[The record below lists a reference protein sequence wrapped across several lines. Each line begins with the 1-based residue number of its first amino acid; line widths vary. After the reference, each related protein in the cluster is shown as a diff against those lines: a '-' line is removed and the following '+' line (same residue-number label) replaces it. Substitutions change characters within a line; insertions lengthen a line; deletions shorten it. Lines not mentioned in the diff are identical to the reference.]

1 MMFSRIFLC
10 LLIMLFSCQVMA
22 ADTDAETYQV
32 ELDAPSDL
40 EALLE
45 QHLEIITSKN
55 NPRINPREFQRLYH
69 KAPQQIK
76 ALLETEGYFSAQIE
90 PKLEQSPGRNIAY
103 FTVVPGAPVLV
114 DKVDIQLQGAVIE
127 QSDKPNQSLQSLRES
142 WQLKSGMPF
151 KQDSWSQAKRQLLT
165 KLLLERYPNARI
177 SFSQANINPETNT
190 ADLKVEFDSGPMLYF
205 GETEIEGLSRYPKKV
220 VQNINPIQFGNEYT
234 QSQLLDFKN
243 KLQATGYFV
252 SVEITADH
260 RNPQT
265 IDGKRYA
272 PVKVV
277 VNEHPEIRVGLGAGF
292 STNTGA
298 RIQTTLTDL
307 NFLQDGWRLT
317 SSLRLEQLSQ
327 NLLADIRLPTTRKG
341 YRDSINSNIIRTD
354 IEGQTTT
361 SGLFGVRRAW
371 GLPSFEQYVGS
382 NILAEHVKLDGAE
395 SDTNYAATL
404 SYGLT
409 LRRTDNNLNPTRG
422 YLLNAQFTGAPLE
435 QLSGGQFLQTYIRG
449 FGYYPLGSKTQLITR
464 AELGMVSGS
473 DSAPVTY
480 LFRAGGDQSVRGYD
494 FQSLGVREGD
504 AIAGAK
510 YLATGSVEL
519 IQWLTSQWGV
529 AVFTDFGNAANST
542 KDLDPVFGYGLG
554 ARWKSPAGPIGAD
567 IAYGQET
574 KDYRIHFNIGVAF

>member
-1 MMFSRIFLC
+1 MFNRLILC
-10 LLIMLFSCQVMA
+10 LLVLTFSCNVLA
-22 ADTDAETYQV
+22 ADDYQI
-32 ELDAPSDL
+32 ELDAPGDL
-40 EALLE
+40 ESLLE

-55 NPRINPREFQRLYH
+55 NPRINPREFQRLYQ

-76 ALLETEGYFSAQIE
+76 SLLETEGYFSVQVE
-90 PKLEQSPGRNIAY
+90 SKLEQTPGKNIAH
-103 FTVVPGAPVLV
+103 FTVIPGPPVLV
-114 DKVDIQLQGAVIE
+114 DKIDIEFQGAVIE
-127 QSDKPNQSLQSLRES
+127 QSDKPAQREETLRS
-142 WQLKSGMPF
+142 NWPLKSGMQF

-177 SFSQANINPETNT
+177 SNSQASVDLNTNT
-190 ADLKVEFDSGPMLYF
+190 ANLKVQIDSGPLLYF
-205 GETEIEGLSRYPKKV
+205 GETEIEGLSRYPVKV
-220 VQNINPIQFGNEYT
+220 VKNVNPIQPGNEYS
-234 QSQLLDFKN
+234 QAQLLDFKN
-243 KLQATGYFV
+243 KLQATGYFL
-252 SVEITADH
+252 SVEITADY
-260 RNPQT
+260 RNPQPG
-265 IDGKRYA
+265 DGKLYA

-277 VNEHPEIRVGLGAGF
+277 VIEHPEIRVGLGAGF

-327 NLLADIRLPTTRKG
+327 NLLADIRLPTTRQG
-341 YRDSINSNIIRTD
+341 YRDSINSNVIRTD

-382 NILAEHVKLDGAE
+382 NLLAEHVKLDGAE
-395 SDTNYAATL
+395 SNTNYAATL
-404 SYGLT
+404 SYGVT
-409 LRRTDNNLNPTRG
+409 LRRTDNNMNPTRG

-464 AELGMVSGS
+464 AELGMVNGG
-473 DSAPVTY
+473 DNVPVTY

-504 AIAGAK
+504 AIAAAR
-510 YLATGSVEL
+510 YLATGSIEL

-529 AVFTDFGNAANST
+529 AVFTDFGNAANSM
-542 KDLDPVFGYGLG
+542 KDIDPVFGYGLG

>member
-1 MMFSRIFLC
+1 MFNRLILC
-10 LLIMLFSCQVMA
+10 LLVLTFSCNVLA
-22 ADTDAETYQV
+22 ADDYQI
-32 ELDAPSDL
+32 ELDAPGDL
-40 EALLE
+40 ESLLE

-55 NPRINPREFQRLYH
+55 NPRINPREFQRLYQ

-76 ALLETEGYFSAQIE
+76 SLLETEGYFSVQVE
-90 PKLEQSPGRNIAY
+90 SKLEQTPGKNIAH
-103 FTVVPGAPVLV
+103 FTVIPGPPVLV
-114 DKVDIQLQGAVIE
+114 DKIDIEFQGAVIE
-127 QSDKPNQSLQSLRES
+127 QSDKPAQREETLRS
-142 WQLKSGMPF
+142 NWPLKSGMQF

-177 SFSQANINPETNT
+177 SNSQASVDLNTNT
-190 ADLKVEFDSGPMLYF
+190 ANLKVQIDSGPLLYF
-205 GETEIEGLSRYPKKV
+205 GETEIEGLSRYPVKV
-220 VQNINPIQFGNEYT
+220 VKNVNPIQPGNEFS
-234 QSQLLDFKN
+234 QAQLLDFKN
-243 KLQATGYFV
+243 KLQATGYFL
-252 SVEITADH
+252 SVEITADY
-260 RNPQT
+260 RNPQPG
-265 IDGKRYA
+265 DGKLYA

-277 VNEHPEIRVGLGAGF
+277 VIEHPEIRVGLGAGF

-327 NLLADIRLPTTRKG
+327 NLLADIRLPTTRQG
-341 YRDSINSNIIRTD
+341 YRDSINSNVIRTD

-382 NILAEHVKLDGAE
+382 NLLAEHVKLDGAE
-395 SDTNYAATL
+395 SNTNYAATL
-404 SYGLT
+404 SYGVT
-409 LRRTDNNLNPTRG
+409 LRRTDNNMNPTRG

-464 AELGMVSGS
+464 AELGMVNGG
-473 DSAPVTY
+473 DNVPVTY

-504 AIAGAK
+504 AIAAAR
-510 YLATGSVEL
+510 YLATGSIEL

-529 AVFTDFGNAANST
+529 AVFTDFGNAANSM
-542 KDLDPVFGYGLG
+542 KDIDPVFGYGLG

>member
-1 MMFSRIFLC
+1 MFSRLSLC
-10 LLIMLFSCQVMA
+10 LLILVFSCSVFA
-22 ADTDAETYQV
+22 AEDYQI
-32 ELDAPSDL
+32 EIDAPSDL
-40 EALLE
+40 ESLLE
-45 QHLEIITSKN
+45 QHLEIITSKD
-55 NPRINPREFQRLYH
+55 NPRINPREFQRLYQ

-76 ALLETEGYFSAQIE
+76 ALLETEGYFSAQVE
-90 PKLEQSPGRNIAY
+90 SKLEQTPGKNIAH
-103 FTVVPGAPVLV
+103 FTVLPGTPVLV
-114 DKVDIQLQGAVIE
+114 DKIDIELNGAVVE
-127 QSDKPNQSLQSLRES
+127 QSDKPAQRIETLRDS
-142 WQLKSGMPF
+142 WPLKSGMQF

-165 KLLLERYPNARI
+165 RLLLERYPNARI
-177 SFSQANINPETNT
+177 SNSQANVDLNANT
-190 ADLKVEFDSGPMLYF
+190 ANLKVQIDSGPLLYF
-205 GETEIEGLSRYPKKV
+205 GETEIEGLSRYPEKV
-220 VQNINPIQFGNEYT
+220 VKNINPIQPGNEYS
-234 QSQLLDFKN
+234 QAQLLDFKN

-252 SVEITADH
+252 SVEITADN
-260 RNPQT
+260 RNPQPN
-265 IDGKRYA
+265 DGKLYA

-277 VNEHPEIRVGLGAGF
+277 VIEHPEIRVGLGAGF

-317 SSLRLEQLSQ
+317 STLRLEQLSQ
-327 NLLADIRLPTTRKG
+327 NLLADIRLPTTRQG
-341 YRDSINSNIIRTD
+341 YRDSINSNVIRTD

-382 NILAEHVKLDGAE
+382 NLLAEHVKLDGAE

-404 SYGLT
+404 SYGVT
-409 LRRTDNNLNPTRG
+409 LRRTDNNMNPTRG
-422 YLLNAQFTGAPLE
+422 YLLNAQFTGAPIE

-464 AELGMVSGS
+464 GELGMVNGG
-473 DSAPVTY
+473 DNVPVTY

-504 AIAGAK
+504 AIAAAR

-529 AVFTDFGNAANST
+529 AIFTDFGNAANSM
-542 KDLDPVFGYGLG
+542 KDIDPVFGYGLG

>member
-1 MMFSRIFLC
+1 MFSRISVC
-10 LLIMLFSCQVMA
+10 LLVLAFSCNVFA
-22 ADTDAETYQV
+22 VDNYQI
-32 ELDAPSDL
+32 ELDAPGDL
-40 EALLE
+40 ESLLE

-55 NPRINPREFQRLYH
+55 NPRINPREFQRLYQ

-76 ALLETEGYFSAQIE
+76 SLLETEGYFSVQVE
-90 PKLEQSPGRNIAY
+90 SKLEQTPGKNIAH
-103 FTVVPGAPVLV
+103 FKVIPGPPVLV
-114 DKVDIQLQGAVIE
+114 DKVDIEFQGAVIE
-127 QSDKPNQSLQSLRES
+127 QSDKPAQREETLRS
-142 WQLKSGMPF
+142 NWPLKSGMQF

-165 KLLLERYPNARI
+165 RLLLERYPNARI
-177 SFSQANINPETNT
+177 SNSQASVDLNTNT
-190 ADLKVEFDSGPMLYF
+190 ANLKVQIDSGPLLYF
-205 GETEIEGLSRYPKKV
+205 GETEIEGLSRYPEKV
-220 VQNINPIQFGNEYT
+220 VKNINPIRPGNEYS
-234 QSQLLDFKN
+234 QAQLLDFKN

-260 RNPQT
+260 RNPQEKN
-265 IDGKRYA
+265 GKLFA

-277 VNEHPEIRVGLGAGF
+277 VIEHPEIRVGLGAGF

-327 NLLADIRLPTTRKG
+327 NLLADISLPTTRQG
-341 YRDSINSNIIRTD
+341 YRDSINSNVIRTD

-361 SGLFGVRRAW
+361 SGLLGVRRAW
-371 GLPSFEQYVGS
+371 GLPSFEQYIGS
-382 NILAEHVKLDGAE
+382 NLLAEHVKLDGAE

-409 LRRTDNNLNPTRG
+409 LRRTDNNMNPTRG
-422 YLLNAQFTGAPLE
+422 YLLNAQFTASPVE

-449 FGYYPLGSKTQLITR
+449 FGYYPLGNKTQLITR
-464 AELGMVSGS
+464 AELGMVNGG
-473 DSAPVTY
+473 DNVPVTY
-480 LFRAGGDQSVRGYD
+480 LFRAGGDQSIRGYD

-504 AIAGAK
+504 AIAAAR
-510 YLATGSVEL
+510 YLATGSIEL
-519 IQWLTSQWGV
+519 IQWLTPQWGA
-529 AVFTDFGNAANST
+529 AVFTDFGNAANSM
-542 KDLDPVFGYGLG
+542 KDINPVFGYGFG

-574 KDYRIHFNIGVAF
+574 KYYRIHFNIGVAF

>member
-1 MMFSRIFLC
+1 MFNRLILC
-10 LLIMLFSCQVMA
+10 LLVLTFSCNVLA
-22 ADTDAETYQV
+22 ADDYQI
-32 ELDAPSDL
+32 ELDAPGDL
-40 EALLE
+40 ESLLE

-55 NPRINPREFQRLYH
+55 NPRINPREFQRLYQ

-76 ALLETEGYFSAQIE
+76 SLLETEGYFSVQVE
-90 PKLEQSPGRNIAY
+90 SKLEQTPGKNIAH
-103 FTVVPGAPVLV
+103 FKVIPGPPVLV
-114 DKVDIQLQGAVIE
+114 DKIEIEFQGAVIG
-127 QSDKPNQSLQSLRES
+127 QSDKPAQREETLRS
-142 WQLKSGMPF
+142 NWPLKSGMQF

-165 KLLLERYPNARI
+165 RLLLERYPNARI
-177 SFSQANINPETNT
+177 SNSQASVDLNTNT
-190 ADLKVEFDSGPMLYF
+190 ANLKVQIDSGPLLYF
-205 GETEIEGLSRYPKKV
+205 GETEIEGLSRYPVKV
-220 VQNINPIQFGNEYT
+220 VKNVNPIQPGNEYS
-234 QSQLLDFKN
+234 QAQLLDFKN
-243 KLQATGYFV
+243 KLQATGYFL

-260 RNPQT
+260 RNPQPG
-265 IDGKRYA
+265 DGKLYA

-277 VNEHPEIRVGLGAGF
+277 VIEHPEIRVGLGAGF

-327 NLLADIRLPTTRKG
+327 NLLADIRLPTTRQG
-341 YRDSINSNIIRTD
+341 YRDSINSNVIRTD

-382 NILAEHVKLDGAE
+382 NLLAEHVKLDGAE
-395 SDTNYAATL
+395 SNTNYAATL
-404 SYGLT
+404 SYGVT
-409 LRRTDNNLNPTRG
+409 LRRTDNNMNPTRG

-464 AELGMVSGS
+464 AELGMVNGG
-473 DSAPVTY
+473 DNVPVTY

-504 AIAGAK
+504 AIAAAR
-510 YLATGSVEL
+510 YLATGSIEL

-529 AVFTDFGNAANST
+529 AVFTDFGNAANSM
-542 KDLDPVFGYGLG
+542 KDIDPVFGYGLG

>member
-1 MMFSRIFLC
+1 MFNRIILC
-10 LLIMLFSCQVMA
+10 LLVLTFSCSVIA
-22 ADTDAETYQV
+22 ADDYQI
-32 ELDAPSDL
+32 ELEAPGDL
-40 EALLE
+40 ESLLE

-55 NPRINPREFQRLYH
+55 NPRINPREFQRLYQ

-76 ALLETEGYFSAQIE
+76 ALLETEGYFSVQVE
-90 PKLEQSPGRNIAY
+90 SKLEQTPGKNIAY
-103 FTVVPGAPVLV
+103 FTVVPGSPVLV
-114 DKVDIQLQGAVIE
+114 DKIDIELQGAVIE
-127 QSDKPNQSLQSLRES
+127 QSDKPAQRLETLRES
-142 WQLKSGMPF
+142 WPLKSGMQF

-165 KLLLERYPNARI
+165 RLLLERYPNARI
-177 SFSQANINPETNT
+177 SNSQANVDLNTNT
-190 ADLKVEFDSGPMLYF
+190 ANLKIQIDSGPMLYF
-205 GETEIEGLSRYPKKV
+205 GETEIEGLSRYPEKV
-220 VQNINPIQFGNEYT
+220 VKNINPIRPGNEYS
-234 QSQLLDFKN
+234 QAQLLDFKN

-260 RNPQT
+260 RNPQPNN
-265 IDGKRYA
+265 GKLYA
-272 PVKVV
+272 PVKAVV
-277 VNEHPEIRVGLGAGF
+277 IEHPEIRVGLGAGF

-327 NLLADIRLPTTRKG
+327 NLLAEIRLPTTRQG
-341 YRDSINSNIIRTD
+341 YRDSINSNVIRTD

-361 SGLFGVRRAW
+361 SGLLGIRRAW

-382 NILAEHVKLDGAE
+382 NLLAEHVKLDGAE

-404 SYGLT
+404 SYGVT
-409 LRRTDNNLNPTRG
+409 LRRTDNNMNPTRG

-464 AELGMVSGS
+464 AELGMVNGG
-473 DSAPVTY
+473 DNVPVTY

-504 AIAGAK
+504 AIAAAR
-510 YLATGSVEL
+510 YLATGSIEL
-519 IQWLTSQWGV
+519 IQWLTPQWGA
-529 AVFTDFGNAANST
+529 AVFTDFGNAANSM
-542 KDLDPVFGYGLG
+542 KDIDPVFGYGLG

>member
-1 MMFSRIFLC
+1 MFNRAFIC
-10 LLIMLFSCQVMA
+10 LLILAFSLSVFA
-22 ADTDAETYQV
+22 AEDYAV
-32 ELDAPSDL
+32 ELEAPDDL
-40 EALLE
+40 QTLLE

-55 NPRINPREFQRLYH
+55 NPRLNPREFQRLFN

-76 ALLETEGYFSAQIE
+76 SLLETEGLFSVQVASR
-90 PKLEQSPGRNIAY
+90 LEQTPGQNTAY
-103 FTVVPGAPVLV
+103 FTITPGPPVLV

-127 QSDKPNQSLQSLRES
+127 QSDKPAQSLQALQDS
-142 WQLKSGMPF
+142 WQLKSGMQF
-151 KQDSWSQAKRQLLT
+151 KQEAWTQAKRQLLT
-165 KLLLERYPNARI
+165 KLLLERYPNASI
-177 SFSQANINPETNT
+177 SNSQASIDPKTNS
-190 ADLKVEFDSGPMLYF
+190 ANLHIQIDSGPLLYF
-205 GETEIEGLSRYPKKV
+205 GEVQIEGLSRYPQKV
-220 VQNINPIQFGNEYT
+220 IHNINPIKAGDEFSQT
-234 QSQLLDFKN
+234 QLLNFQN
-243 KLQATGYFV
+243 RLQLTGYFK
-252 SVEITADH
+252 SVEITADT
-260 RNPQT
+260 RNTQEH
-265 IDGKRYA
+265 DGRQRA
-272 PVKVV
+272 PIRVV
-277 VNEHPEIRVGLGAGF
+277 VTENQEIKLGLGLGF

-298 RIQTTLTDL
+298 RTQITLNDL

-317 SSLRLEQLSQ
+317 SSLRLEQKSQ
-327 NLLADIRLPTTRKG
+327 NLLAEVRLPTTKSG
-341 YRDSINSNIIRTD
+341 FRDSINSNIIRTD

-382 NILAEHVKLDGAE
+382 NLLAEHVKLDGAQSE
-395 SDTNYAATL
+395 SNYAATL
-404 SYGLT
+404 SYGLI

-435 QLSGGQFLQTYIRG
+435 QLSGGQFLQSYLRG
-449 FGYYPLGSKTQLITR
+449 FGYYPISSSTQLITR
-464 AELGMVSGS
+464 AELGMVSGN

-510 YLATGSVEL
+510 YLATGSIEL

-529 AVFTDFGNAANST
+529 AVFTDFGNAVNSV

-567 IAYGQET
+567 IAYGEET

>member
-1 MMFSRIFLC
+1 MLNRLILC
-10 LLIMLFSCQVMA
+10 LLVLAFSCNVLA
-22 ADTDAETYQV
+22 ADAYEV
-32 ELDAPSDL
+32 ELDVPSDL
-40 EALLE
+40 ASLLE

-55 NPRINPREFQRLYH
+55 NPRINPREFQRLYN

-76 ALLETEGYFSAQIE
+76 SLLETEGFFSAQITS
-90 PKLEQSPGRNIAY
+90 KLEQTPGKNVAY
-103 FTVVPGAPVLV
+103 FTIIPGPPVLV
-114 DKVDIQLQGAVIE
+114 DQVDIQLLGAVIA
-127 QSDKPNQSLQSLRES
+127 QSDKPTQSLEALRDS
-142 WQLKSGMPF
+142 WQLKPGMQF
-151 KQDSWSQAKRQLLT
+151 KQEAWTQAKRQLLT
-165 KLLLERYPNARI
+165 KLLLERYPNASI
-177 SFSQANINPETNT
+177 SSSQASINPKTNT
-190 ADLKVEFDSGPMLYF
+190 ANLLIHIDSGPLLYF
-205 GETEIEGLSRYPKKV
+205 GEVQIEGLSRYPEKV
-220 VQNINPIQFGNEYT
+220 IHHINPIKPGDEFS
-234 QSQLLDFKN
+234 QSRLLNFQNRLQL
-243 KLQATGYFV
+243 TGYFK
-252 SVEITADH
+252 SVEITADT
-260 RNPQT
+260 RNPQ
-265 IDGKRYA
+265 IMDGKQRA
-272 PVKVV
+272 PIKVV
-277 VNEHPEIRVGLGAGF
+277 VTENQEIKLGVGAGF

-327 NLLADIRLPTTRKG
+327 NLLAEIRLPTTRQG
-341 YRDSINSNIIRTD
+341 YRDSISSNVIRTD

-361 SGLFGVRRAW
+361 SGLIGVRRAW

-382 NILAEHVKLDGAE
+382 NLLAEHVKLDGAE

-435 QLSGGQFLQTYIRG
+435 QLSGGQFLQSYVRG
-449 FGYYPLGSKTQLITR
+449 FGYYPIGSSTQLITR
-464 AELGMVSGS
+464 GELGMVSGS

-510 YLATGSVEL
+510 YLATGSIEL

-529 AVFTDFGNAANST
+529 AAFTDFGNAANSV

>member
-1 MMFSRIFLC
+1 MFNRIILC
-10 LLIMLFSCQVMA
+10 LLVLTFSCSVIA
-22 ADTDAETYQV
+22 ADDYQI
-32 ELDAPSDL
+32 ELEAPGDL
-40 EALLE
+40 ESLLE

-55 NPRINPREFQRLYH
+55 NPRINPREFQRLYQ

-76 ALLETEGYFSAQIE
+76 ALLETEGYFSVQVE
-90 PKLEQSPGRNIAY
+90 SKLEQTPGKNIAY
-103 FTVVPGAPVLV
+103 FTVVPGSPVLV
-114 DKVDIQLQGAVIE
+114 DKIDIELQGAVIE
-127 QSDKPNQSLQSLRES
+127 QSDKPAQRLETLRES
-142 WQLKSGMPF
+142 WPLKSGMQF

-165 KLLLERYPNARI
+165 RLLLERYPNARI
-177 SFSQANINPETNT
+177 SNSQANVDLNTNT
-190 ADLKVEFDSGPMLYF
+190 ANLKIQIDSGPMLYF
-205 GETEIEGLSRYPKKV
+205 GETEIEGLSRYPEKV
-220 VQNINPIQFGNEYT
+220 VKNINPIRPGNEYS
-234 QSQLLDFKN
+234 QAQLLDFKN

-260 RNPQT
+260 RNPESNN
-265 IDGKRYA
+265 GKLYA
-272 PVKVV
+272 PVKAVV
-277 VNEHPEIRVGLGAGF
+277 IEHPEIRVGLGAGF

-327 NLLADIRLPTTRKG
+327 NLLAEIRLPTTRQG
-341 YRDSINSNIIRTD
+341 YRDSINSNVIRTD

-361 SGLFGVRRAW
+361 SGLLGIRRAW

-382 NILAEHVKLDGAE
+382 NLLAEHVKLDGAE

-404 SYGLT
+404 SYGVT
-409 LRRTDNNLNPTRG
+409 LRRTDNNMNPTRG

-464 AELGMVSGS
+464 AELGMVNGG
-473 DSAPVTY
+473 DNVPVTY

-504 AIAGAK
+504 AIAAAR
-510 YLATGSVEL
+510 YLATGSIEL
-519 IQWLTSQWGV
+519 IQWLTPQWGA
-529 AVFTDFGNAANST
+529 AVFTDFGNAANSM
-542 KDLDPVFGYGLG
+542 KDIDPVFGYGLG

>member
-1 MMFSRIFLC
+1 MFNRLILC
-10 LLIMLFSCQVMA
+10 LLVLTFSCNVLA
-22 ADTDAETYQV
+22 ADDYQI
-32 ELDAPSDL
+32 ELDAPGDL
-40 EALLE
+40 ESLLE

-55 NPRINPREFQRLYH
+55 NPRINPREFQRLYQ

-76 ALLETEGYFSAQIE
+76 SLLETEGYFSVQVE
-90 PKLEQSPGRNIAY
+90 SKLEQTPGKNIAH
-103 FTVVPGAPVLV
+103 FTVIPGPPVLV
-114 DKVDIQLQGAVIE
+114 DKIDIEFQGAVIE
-127 QSDKPNQSLQSLRES
+127 QSDKPAQREETLRS
-142 WQLKSGMPF
+142 NWPLKSGMQF

-177 SFSQANINPETNT
+177 SNSQASVDLNTNT
-190 ADLKVEFDSGPMLYF
+190 ANLKVQIDSGPLLYF
-205 GETEIEGLSRYPKKV
+205 GETEIEGLSRYPVKV
-220 VQNINPIQFGNEYT
+220 VKNVNPIQPGNEYS
-234 QSQLLDFKN
+234 QAQLLDFKN
-243 KLQATGYFV
+243 KLQATGYFL
-252 SVEITADH
+252 SVEITADY
-260 RNPQT
+260 RNPQPG
-265 IDGKRYA
+265 DGKLYA

-277 VNEHPEIRVGLGAGF
+277 VIEHPEIRVGLGAGF

-298 RIQTTLTDL
+298 RIQATLTDL

-327 NLLADIRLPTTRKG
+327 NLLADIRLPTTRQG
-341 YRDSINSNIIRTD
+341 YRDSINSNVIRTD

-382 NILAEHVKLDGAE
+382 NLLAEHVKLDGAE
-395 SDTNYAATL
+395 SNTNYAATL
-404 SYGLT
+404 SYGVT
-409 LRRTDNNLNPTRG
+409 LRRTDNNMNPTRG

-464 AELGMVSGS
+464 AELGMVNGG
-473 DSAPVTY
+473 DNVPVTY

-504 AIAGAK
+504 AIAAAR
-510 YLATGSVEL
+510 YLATGSIEL

-529 AVFTDFGNAANST
+529 AVFTDFGNAANSM
-542 KDLDPVFGYGLG
+542 KDIDPVFGYGLG

>member
-1 MMFSRIFLC
+1 MFNRLILC
-10 LLIMLFSCQVMA
+10 LLVLTFSCNVLA
-22 ADTDAETYQV
+22 ADDYQI
-32 ELDAPSDL
+32 ELDAPGDL
-40 EALLE
+40 ESLLE

-55 NPRINPREFQRLYH
+55 NPRINPREFQRLYQ

-76 ALLETEGYFSAQIE
+76 SLLETEGYFSVQVE
-90 PKLEQSPGRNIAY
+90 SKLEQTPGKNIAH
-103 FTVVPGAPVLV
+103 FTVIPGPPVLV
-114 DKVDIQLQGAVIE
+114 DKIDIEFQGAVIE
-127 QSDKPNQSLQSLRES
+127 QSDKPGQREETLRS
-142 WQLKSGMPF
+142 NWPLKSGMQF

-177 SFSQANINPETNT
+177 SNSQANVDLNTNT
-190 ADLKVEFDSGPMLYF
+190 ANLKVQIDSGPLLYF
-205 GETEIEGLSRYPKKV
+205 GETEIEGLSRYPVKV
-220 VQNINPIQFGNEYT
+220 VKNVNPIQPGNEYS
-234 QSQLLDFKN
+234 QAQLLDFKN
-243 KLQATGYFV
+243 KLQATGYFL

-260 RNPQT
+260 RNPQPG
-265 IDGKRYA
+265 DGKLYA

-277 VNEHPEIRVGLGAGF
+277 VIEHPEIRVGLGAGF

-327 NLLADIRLPTTRKG
+327 NLLADIRLPTTRQG
-341 YRDSINSNIIRTD
+341 YRDSINSNVIRTD

-371 GLPSFEQYVGS
+371 GVPSFEQYVGS
-382 NILAEHVKLDGAE
+382 NLLAEHVKLDGAE
-395 SDTNYAATL
+395 SNTNYAATL
-404 SYGLT
+404 SYGVT
-409 LRRTDNNLNPTRG
+409 LRRTNNNMNPTRG

-464 AELGMVSGS
+464 AELGMVNGG
-473 DSAPVTY
+473 DNVPVTY

-504 AIAGAK
+504 AIAAAR
-510 YLATGSVEL
+510 YLATGSIEL
-519 IQWLTSQWGV
+519 VQWLTSQWGV
-529 AVFTDFGNAANST
+529 AVFTDFGNAANSM
-542 KDLDPVFGYGLG
+542 KDIDPVFGYGLG

>member
-1 MMFSRIFLC
+1 MFNRLILC
-10 LLIMLFSCQVMA
+10 LLVLTFSCNVLA
-22 ADTDAETYQV
+22 ADDYQI
-32 ELDAPSDL
+32 ELDAPGDL
-40 EALLE
+40 ESLLE

-55 NPRINPREFQRLYH
+55 NPRINPREFQRLYQ

-76 ALLETEGYFSAQIE
+76 SLLETEGYFSVQVE
-90 PKLEQSPGRNIAY
+90 SKLEQTPGKNIAH
-103 FTVVPGAPVLV
+103 FKVTPGPPVLV
-114 DKVDIQLQGAVIE
+114 DKIDIEFQGAVIE
-127 QSDKPNQSLQSLRES
+127 QSDKPAQREETLRS
-142 WQLKSGMPF
+142 NWPLKSGMQF

-177 SFSQANINPETNT
+177 SNSQANIDLNTNT
-190 ADLKVEFDSGPMLYF
+190 ANLKVQIDSGPLLYF
-205 GETEIEGLSRYPKKV
+205 GETEIEGLSRYPVKV
-220 VQNINPIQFGNEYT
+220 VKNVNPIQPGNEYS
-234 QSQLLDFKN
+234 QAQLLDFKN
-243 KLQATGYFV
+243 KLQATGYFL

-260 RNPQT
+260 RNPQPG
-265 IDGKRYA
+265 DGKLYA

-277 VNEHPEIRVGLGAGF
+277 VIEHPEIRVGLGAGF

-327 NLLADIRLPTTRKG
+327 NLLADIRLPTTRQG
-341 YRDSINSNIIRTD
+341 YRDSINSNVIRTD

-371 GLPSFEQYVGS
+371 GVPSFEQYVGS
-382 NILAEHVKLDGAE
+382 NLLAEHVKLDGAE
-395 SDTNYAATL
+395 SNTNYAATL
-404 SYGLT
+404 SYGVT
-409 LRRTDNNLNPTRG
+409 LRRTDNNMNPTRG

-464 AELGMVSGS
+464 AELGMVNGG
-473 DSAPVTY
+473 DNVPVTY

-494 FQSLGVREGD
+494 FQSLGMREGD
-504 AIAGAK
+504 AIAAAR
-510 YLATGSVEL
+510 YLATGSIEL
-519 IQWLTSQWGV
+519 VQWLTSQWGV
-529 AVFTDFGNAANST
+529 AVFTDFGNAANSM
-542 KDLDPVFGYGLG
+542 KDIDPVFGYGLG